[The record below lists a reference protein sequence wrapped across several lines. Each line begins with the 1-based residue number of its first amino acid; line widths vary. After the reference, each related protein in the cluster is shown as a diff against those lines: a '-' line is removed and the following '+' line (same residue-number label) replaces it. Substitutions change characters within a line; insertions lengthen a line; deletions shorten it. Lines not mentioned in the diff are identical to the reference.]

1 MKDYNIY
8 LKNYKL
14 SQVKKGFSLNEKNQ
28 YIFHHHNSFENYIN
42 ILDLLRQKSSS
53 DLKYSRKIDISV
65 QNNNYSFNTSDV
77 HVEIDFE
84 LLGVNETNVILELMQ
99 HIKENMSYNHF
110 FIVCLH
116 FEKVKSEL
124 CKLFKSFIHIKNISF
139 ILSTRTISQLEE
151 SFIADYHI
159 KIYGKTKANNDKLMI
174 DDSITNSNLM
184 SSCVKSIF
192 EYIIN
197 KKNNLFQLRELIYKW
212 FILNINIHEA
222 LCHLFQELIQEGYI
236 NENNINKI
244 MREYVQ
250 IMERYNNNYRSIFHI
265 EYFIIS
271 LININKV

>member
-8 LKNYKL
+8 LQNHKL
-14 SQVKKGFSLNEKNQ
+14 SQIKKGLVLSEHNQ

-42 ILDLLRQKSSS
+42 ILDLLRQKSPSN
-53 DLKYSRKIDISV
+53 LKYSRKIDISV

-99 HIKENMSYNHF
+99 HIKENMSYSHF
-110 FIVCLH
+110 YILCLH

-124 CKLFKSFIHIKNISF
+124 CRLFKSFIHIKNVSF
-139 ILSTRTISQLEE
+139 ILSTRTISQMEE
-151 SFIADYHI
+151 SFIDDYNI
-159 KIYGKTKANNDKLMI
+159 KVYGKSKSNGKKHMI

-184 SSCVKSIF
+184 TSCVKSIF
-192 EYIIN
+192 DYIIN
-197 KKNNLFQLRELIYKW
+197 KTNNLFQLRELIYKW

-222 LCHLFQELIQEGYI
+222 LCHLFENLIKKGYI
-236 NENNINKI
+236 HENNINSI
-244 MREYVQ
+244 MKDYVH
-250 IMERYNNNYRSIFHI
+250 IMERFNNNYRSIFHI

-271 LININKV
+271 LININKN